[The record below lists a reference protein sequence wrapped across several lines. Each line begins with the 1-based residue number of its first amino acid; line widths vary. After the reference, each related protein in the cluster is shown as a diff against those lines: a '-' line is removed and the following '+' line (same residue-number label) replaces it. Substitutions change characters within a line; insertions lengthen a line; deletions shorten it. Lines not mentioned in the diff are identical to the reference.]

1 MTRQLNSRLPTMAE
15 AVEIISNC
23 YDRREQIRQLQY
35 MEETQGRTFAEQVR
49 DKVKAAGRIKKA

>member
-1 MTRQLNSRLPTMAE
+1 MAE

-49 DKVKAAGRIKKA
+49 DKVKAARRIKKA